1 MTTWPRAMPALVTA
15 LDPSGDLDVEGHRHN
30 IAVMVERGARGV
42 LLAGSTGEGPYLDV
56 GERAALVTNAKEVDA
71 SLTILC
77 GINAESVRQGAAQIR
92 EATQA
97 GADAVLVIT
106 PTTLARKDPGAI
118 ERFYV
123 ACAESSE
130 VPVFL
135 YNVPAV
141 SSLVLTVDQVRNLAG
156 HERIVGMKDSG
167 GEPERLDGLADLIA
181 DGFTVFTG
189 ASRALLAS
197 HHAGAWG
204 AITASANYA
213 LTEVSLA
220 SRGDAAAQQRL
231 TAIAGS
237 IEEHGVAGTKAAA
250 TATGLHAGPPRP
262 PLRSVDPTEAAQI
275 VGRLRAAGL
284 VSTQ

>member
-1 MTTWPRAMPALVTA
+1 MTPWPRAMPALVTA
-15 LDPSGDLDVEGHRHN
+15 LDASGDLDIEGHRHN
-30 IAVMVERGARGV
+30 IAAMVERGARGV
-42 LLAGSTGEGPYLDV
+42 LVAGSTGEGPYLDV
-56 GERAALVTNAKEVDA
+56 GERAALVANAREVDA

-77 GINAESVRQGAAQIR
+77 GINAESVRQGVAQIR
-92 EATQA
+92 EASGA
-97 GADAVLVIT
+97 GADGVLVIT
-106 PTTLARKDPGAI
+106 PTTLARRDPTAV
-118 ERFYV
+118 ERFYG
-123 ACAESSE
+123 ACADSSD

-231 TAIAGS
+231 TALAAA
-237 IEEHGVAGTKAAA
+237 IEAHGVAGTKAAA
-250 TATGLHAGPPRP
+250 AATGLRAGPPRL
-262 PLRSVDPTEAAQI
+262 PLSAVGPTDAAEI